1 MSPENSDEVSAP
13 EADVPEAPRPP
24 KHDSMLMWAVVVFGI
39 LVLLCGQFW
48 GVKPGSKG
56 SKAVGERIP
65 EGNLDNKTNLPPG
78 GSSQE

>member
-1 MSPENSDEVSAP
+1 
-13 EADVPEAPRPP
+13 
-24 KHDSMLMWAVVVFGI
+24 MLMWAVVVFGI